1 MPFIRESIVTTR
13 DIDGSAHIAPMGIHE
28 HKEGL
33 IIAPFKPSTT
43 LENLKRNE
51 VAVINYPDDV
61 RVYAGCITGRYD
73 WPVVE
78 AEMIDAPRLKNS
90 LAHSEVDVSRIE
102 DDELRPKFICNLK
115 HEVNH
120 SPFHGFNRSQL
131 AVIEAAILITRV
143 HMLTTEKIN
152 QEMDYLKIAIDKTA
166 GPREL
171 EAWDW
176 LMVELESRKK
186 QK

>member
-13 DIDGSAHIAPMGIHE
+13 NKDGSTHIAPMGIHE
-28 HKEGL
+28 HKDGL
-33 IIAPFKPSTT
+33 LIAPFKPSTT
-43 LENLKRNE
+43 LDNLKRNK

-61 RVYAGCITGRYD
+61 RIYAGCITGRYD

-78 AEMIDAPRLKNS
+78 AEMIDAPRLKTS
-90 LAHSEVDVSRIE
+90 LAHSEVQVSRIE

-120 SPFHGFNRSQL
+120 APFHGFNRAQL

-143 HMLTTEKIN
+143 HMITAEKIDL
-152 QEMDYLKIAIDKTA
+152 EIDYLKIAIDKTA

-176 LMVELESRKK
+176 LMVELESRQN